1 MALQGLFSSSNHE
14 SKDPDERLAAVKDLT
29 DIAILCKLAKEDSS
43 SRVRLAAVEKIT
55 DQELLSD
62 IALNGNE
69 IDARIAA
76 VEKIDSQ
83 EELARIIKIRKNFQL
98 MGACFTK
105 ITDRDLLERIAHD
118 KEYNMSARR
127 MAIENFA
134 NEAYLSEIEEKKS
147 RTDPPTSPEEVDEL
161 IDKYGAEN
169 LARAL
174 GRFRGSKS
182 AIVALGEI
190 IRRGG
195 DAGETAL
202 EYVAKGLTYSNKEVA
217 DAAHEELAKIEDGV
231 LIAKLISL
239 MDNSRLRDKI
249 LEVLKKIDH
258 PDARQIVESADE

>member
-1 MALQGLFSSSNHE
+1 MALQGLFSSPNHE
-14 SKDPDERLAAVKDLT
+14 SKNPEVRLAAVRELNDT
-29 DIAILCKLAKEDSS
+29 AILAKIAKEDSS
-43 SRVRLAAVEKIT
+43 SRVRIAAVEKIT
-55 DQELLSD
+55 DQDILSD

-76 VEKIDSQ
+76 VERIESQ

-105 ITDRDLLERIAHD
+105 ITDRDILERIAHD

-127 MAIENFA
+127 MAIENYA
-134 NEAYLSEIEEKKS
+134 NEAYLTEIEEKKS
-147 RTDPPTSPEEVDEL
+147 HTDPPTSPEEVDDL
-161 IDKYGAEN
+161 IEKYGADN

-190 IRRGG
+190 IRKGG
-195 DAGETAL
+195 DAAETAI

-217 DAAHEELAKIEDGV
+217 EAAQEVLAKLTDGV

-249 LEVLKKIDH
+249 LDVLRKIDH
-258 PDARQIVESADE
+258 PDARQIVESAEE